1 MTPTL
6 ETLPARALRHV
17 ARRFDAAALRRQQ
30 ARYRKHAAAGTN
42 GDVEDC
48 DWDWAA
54 TPFNRI
60 ALVNHLLR
68 RIPDAVYLEIGC
80 DRNLLFDSVP
90 VDDKTGVDPARGGT
104 TRMTSDAF
112 FSGNDRRFDLSFI
125 DGLHDYAQTRRDVAA
140 AIAATRPGGWVLIH
154 DMLPRTWEEEHVPR
168 IQSEWTGDV
177 WKVAVDLAASEDID
191 FAIAAI
197 DHGVG
202 IARPRHPGAVI
213 ASGASGLEAAR
224 FADFRRAL
232 PSLPVL
238 DWAGIKA
245 WIERIDPR

>member
-1 MTPTL
+1 MTATL

-17 ARRFDAAALRRQQ
+17 ARRFDAAALRRQR
-30 ARYRKHAAAGTN
+30 ARYRKHAAADAEAGA
-42 GDVEDC
+42 C

-54 TPFNRI
+54 IPFNRI

-68 RIPDAVYLEIGC
+68 RIPNAAYLEIGC
-80 DRNLLFDSVP
+80 DRNALFDAVP
-90 VDDKTGVDPARGGT
+90 IDDKTGVDPVRGGT
-104 TRMTSDAF
+104 VRATSDAF
-112 FSGNDRRFDLSFI
+112 FAGNDRRFDLSFI
-125 DGLHDYAQTRRDVAA
+125 DGLHDYAQTRRDVVAA
-140 AIAATRPGGWVLIH
+140 MAATRPGGWVLIH

-177 WKVAVDLAASEDID
+177 WKVAVDLAASNDID
-191 FAIAAI
+191 FSIAAI

-202 IARPRHPGAVI
+202 IVRPRQPGVVLA
-213 ASGASGLEAAR
+213 AGASGLEAAR
-224 FADFRRAL
+224 FVDFRRVL